1 MRKLSFA
8 LFALAIAAA
17 TAGVAF
23 AASSGGSMS
32 SMGSH
37 SNNVFHFN
45 PMTKGGQQGTVT
57 ITPVSATK
65 TKVVIALT
73 GAPEGAIEPAHIH
86 KGQCDL
92 SDPGHFGPV
101 VIPLTDVV
109 AGHSMTIVN
118 EPVSKVAVTGDS
130 VNVHQSAARLNQVV
144 ACANVKSIP
153 QGNM

>member
-1 MRKLSFA
+1 MRKLSLA

-23 AASSGGSMS
+23 AASSTGSMS

-37 SNNVFHFN
+37 PNNVFHFN
-45 PMTKGGQQGTVT
+45 PMTKSGQQGTVT
-57 ITPVSATK
+57 ITPMGADK
-65 TKVVIALT
+65 TKVVISLT
-73 GAPEGAIEPAHIH
+73 GAPVGAIEPAHIH
-86 KGQCDL
+86 KGQCDI

-118 EPVSKVAVTGDS
+118 EPISKVAVTGDS
-130 VNVHQSAARLNQVV
+130 VNVHKSAAQINQVE
-144 ACANVKSIP
+144 ACANVKNIP
-153 QGNM
+153 